1 MFLFRDTKRFNNKQ
15 AFFLNCWKNMIH
27 ESSLEFN
34 RVSVLNPAS
43 LTKELIDSLT
53 EKHFSKKR
61 INSLYE
67 ELCDSLDQDVVI
79 GKIENI
85 PNQIDYIKTVFSKL
99 KKDDNY
105 YQNKYLINLL
115 DKLYSSIIE
124 RYDDISISYFINE
137 LKRENVNYN
146 ILKKQI
152 HNFLSFLIHK
162 NSQDIGSL
170 FVYLYNI
177 LVRAKGEN
185 DLYNKFELLRRITT
199 EKDRF
204 RCVVFG
210 VLNQEDIVNKF
221 PYKECSKYGLL
232 FFRDINDLNINL
244 SSLRKNNNFDQD
256 VLLTEKQID
265 EVANII
271 ENKKDTIY
279 CIYASNDID
288 GKVAG
293 NNAFLK
299 VEEIIDLLSLWFN
312 KPFSIYPDFCFIKEN
327 NKEYRIV
334 KHKIDDKVV
343 GFSSNLN
350 MEVLDE
356 YLSNILNNSNG
367 KYHKVIDA
375 LKFYRLGK
383 YSDNLSEKTVHY
395 WTCLEHLLIS
405 GKENIGDTISEKLSY
420 VIANRYLL
428 RHLAYIRSAFIDRN
442 LSHLAYDNER
452 LVDFIS
458 KGEYTKLSELSDDY
472 SMSYLSELKNI
483 ISKKDI
489 YQNKLKE
496 QQKYI
501 KNNLSRIYKSRC
513 AIVHNSKPLF
523 NLVLLCSDLESYL
536 NLLFKTILESYK
548 TGYVDDLSEFFL
560 LEELFFDLVTKE
572 QDPIDKSL
580 LLDKLENNPYYFPNR
595 N

>member
-1 MFLFRDTKRFNNKQ
+1 
-15 AFFLNCWKNMIH
+15 MIH
-27 ESSLEFN
+27 ESSLEFS
-34 RVSVLNPAS
+34 RISVLNPAS
-43 LTKELIDSLT
+43 STKELIDSLT

-61 INSLYE
+61 VSSLYE
-67 ELCDSLDQDVVI
+67 EFCTVLDSDVVVK
-79 GKIENI
+79 KIENV
-85 PNQIDYIKTVFSKL
+85 PNQINYIKVVFSKL
-99 KKDDNY
+99 RKDDNF

-115 DKLYSSIIE
+115 DRLYDTLLYK
-124 RYDDISISYFINE
+124 YDDLSISYFIST
-137 LKRENVNYN
+137 LKSDNINYN
-146 ILKKQI
+146 ILINQI
-152 HNFLSFLIHK
+152 NNFLSFLIHK

-177 LVRAKGEN
+177 LIRSKGEN
-185 DLYNKFELLRRITT
+185 DLYNKLELLRRIIT

-210 VLNQEDIVNKF
+210 ISNKEDIINKF
-221 PYKECSKYGLL
+221 PYKECSRYGLL
-232 FFRDINDLNINL
+232 FFKDIKDLNKNI
-244 SSLRKNNNFDQD
+244 SYLRKNNNFEQN
-256 VLLTEKQID
+256 VILTEKQID
-265 EVANII
+265 NVSNII
-271 ENKKDTIY
+271 GNKNNTIY

-299 VEEIIDLLSLWFN
+299 VGEIIDLLSLWFN
-312 KPFSIYPDFCFIKEN
+312 EPFSIEPNFCFIKEN
-327 NKEYRIV
+327 NKEYKIIE
-334 KHKIDDKVV
+334 HKIDEKVV

-356 YLSNILNNSNG
+356 YLSNILNDSNR
-367 KYHKVIDA
+367 KYYKVVDA

-383 YSDNLSEKTVHY
+383 YSDNLSEKIVHY

-405 GKENIGDTISEKLSY
+405 GKENIGETIAEKLSY

-428 RHLAYIRSAFIDRN
+428 RHLEYIRTAFIDRDMPYI
-442 LSHLAYDNER
+442 AYENER

-458 KGEYTKLSELSDDY
+458 TEKYSQLPELMDDY
-472 SMSYLSELKNI
+472 SINYLSELKNI
-483 ISKKDI
+483 ISNKDI

-496 QQKYI
+496 QQKYV

-536 NLLFKTILESYK
+536 NLLFKTIFESYK
-548 TGYVDDLSEFFL
+548 TGYVNDLSEFFL
-560 LEELFFDLVTKE
+560 LEELFFDLTTKE
-572 QDPIDKSL
+572 QDPVAKSL